1 MKTKQLQHLF
11 LRAGFGI
18 TPQLVNDLSKKNKN
32 KVVDFLF
39 STTTFQ
45 PLEIDLS
52 ELSIY
57 TQGYQKNNTFSMEF
71 QRKSNEKIRE
81 YNKIWIE
88 RLADSDS
95 LLREKMTLF
104 WANHFVC
111 KNQNIYF
118 VQQYNNCL
126 RKNALGN
133 FGDFVK
139 EISKE
144 PAMLNYLNS
153 RQNRKKQPNE
163 NFARE
168 LMELFTLG
176 VGNYSEN
183 DVKESARAFTGYNHT
198 FNGEFVIGKYHHDEA
213 LKTFFEETG
222 NFTGDDV
229 IDIILK
235 QEQCARFICEKIYR
249 YFVNDHVNEK
259 HVDELTTVFYKDY
272 NIEKLMKFLFLKD
285 WFYATENIGT
295 KIKSP
300 IELLVGMQKMVPFS
314 FQNTKDVQKIQ
325 RLLGQVLLDPPNV
338 AGWKGG
344 RNWIDSNTIILRLK
358 LPSILLSNAE
368 ISIKEKGAFED
379 SFEKYHASN
388 KNQKNFA
395 KVTVDWDFFEE
406 SFKNISF
413 DEMKSLFLITAP
425 NEGTE
430 TYLDHLSK
438 SSKKEFCIQLM
449 SLPEYQI
456 C

>member
-1 MKTKQLQHLF
+1 
-11 LRAGFGI
+11 
-18 TPQLVNDLSKKNKN
+18 
-32 KVVDFLF
+32 
-39 STTTFQ
+39 
-45 PLEIDLS
+45 
-52 ELSIY
+52 
-57 TQGYQKNNTFSMEF
+57 
-71 QRKSNEKIRE
+71 
-81 YNKIWIE
+81 
-88 RLADSDS
+88 
-95 LLREKMTLF
+95 F

-118 VQQYNNCL
+118 VQQYNNTL

-176 VGNYSEN
+176 VGNYSEKE
-183 DVKESARAFTGYNHT
+183 VKESARAFTGYSYNFDGAFT
-198 FNGEFVIGKYHHDEA
+198 IAKYHHDEG
-213 LKTFFEETG
+213 LKTFFDETG
-222 NFTGDDV
+222 NFTGDD
-229 IDIILK
+229 IINIILK
-235 QEQCARFICEKIYR
+235 QQQCARFICEKIYR
-249 YFVNDHVNEK
+249 YFVNDNVNEN
-259 HVDELTTVFYKDY
+259 HLDELTTVFYEDY

-285 WFYATENIGT
+285 WFYDAENIGT

-344 RNWIDSNTIILRLK
+344 KNWIDSNTIILRLK

-368 ISIKEKGAFED
+368 ISIKEKGEFED

-388 KNQKNFA
+388 KNQKDFA

-406 SFKNISF
+406 SFKNTSF

-430 TYLDHLSK
+430 TYLSHLIK
-438 SSKKEFCIQLM
+438 SSKREFCIQLM

>member
-57 TQGYQKNNTFSMEF
+57 TQEYQKNNTFSMEF

-118 VQQYNNCL
+118 VQKYNNCL

-183 DVKESARAFTGYNHT
+183 DVRESARAFTGYNHT

-285 WFYATENIGT
+285 WFYDVENIGT

-344 RNWIDSNTIILRLK
+344 KNWIDSNTIILRLK

-368 ISIKEKGAFED
+368 ISIREKGAFED

-388 KNQKNFA
+388 KIQKNFA

-430 TYLDHLSK
+430 TYLSHLSK

>member
-126 RKNALGN
+126 RKNAFGN

-344 RNWIDSNTIILRLK
+344 KNWIDSNTIILRLK

-368 ISIKEKGAFED
+368 ISIREKGAFED

>member
-11 LRAGFGI
+11 LRTGFGI
-18 TPQLVNDLSKKNKN
+18 TPQLTNDLSKKNKK
-32 KVVDFLF
+32 KVVEFLF
-39 STTTFQ
+39 TTNSFL
-45 PLEIDLS
+45 PLEMDLS
-52 ELSIY
+52 DLSIY
-57 TQGYQKNNTFSMEF
+57 TQEYMKDRANLMEF
-71 QRKSNEKIRE
+71 QRKSNEKIRDF
-81 YNKIWIE
+81 NKLWME
-88 RLADSDS
+88 RLANSEV
-95 LLREKMTLF
+95 LLTEKMTLF

-111 KNQNIYF
+111 KNQNIFF
-118 VQQYNNCL
+118 VQRYNNTL

-133 FGDFVK
+133 LGDFVK

-176 VGNYSEN
+176 VGNYSEK
-183 DVKESARAFTGYNHT
+183 DVKESARAFTGYNYK
-198 FNGEFVIGKYHHDEA
+198 FSGEFIITKYHHDDD
-213 LKTFFEETG
+213 LKTFFDKTG
-222 NFTGDDV
+222 NFSGDDI

-235 QEQCARFICEKIYR
+235 QPQCARFVCEKIYR
-249 YFVNDHVNEK
+249 YFVNDIVNEK
-259 HVDELTTVFYKDY
+259 HLDELTSVFYKDY

-285 WFYATENIGT
+285 WFYDAENIGT

-314 FQNTKDVQKIQ
+314 FQNTKDVLKIQ

-344 RNWIDSNTIILRLK
+344 KNWIDSNTIILRLK

-368 ISIKEKGAFED
+368 ISIKEKGEFED

-388 KNQKNFA
+388 KNQKDFA
-395 KVTVDWDFFEE
+395 KVTVDWDFFEK

-413 DEMKSLFLITAP
+413 DEMKSLFLITAT

-430 TYLDHLSK
+430 TYLSHLIK

>member
-153 RQNRKKQPNE
+153 RQNRKKQPKI
-163 NFARE
+163 
-168 LMELFTLG
+168 G
-176 VGNYSEN
+176 
-183 DVKESARAFTGYNHT
+183 RA
-198 FNGEFVIGKYHHDEA
+198 
-213 LKTFFEETG
+213 
-222 NFTGDDV
+222 
-229 IDIILK
+229 
-235 QEQCARFICEKIYR
+235 
-249 YFVNDHVNEK
+249 HV
-259 HVDELTTVFYKDY
+259 
-272 NIEKLMKFLFLKD
+272 
-285 WFYATENIGT
+285 
-295 KIKSP
+295 
-300 IELLVGMQKMVPFS
+300 
-314 FQNTKDVQKIQ
+314 
-325 RLLGQVLLDPPNV
+325 
-338 AGWKGG
+338 
-344 RNWIDSNTIILRLK
+344 
-358 LPSILLSNAE
+358 
-368 ISIKEKGAFED
+368 
-379 SFEKYHASN
+379 
-388 KNQKNFA
+388 
-395 KVTVDWDFFEE
+395 
-406 SFKNISF
+406 
-413 DEMKSLFLITAP
+413 
-425 NEGTE
+425 
-430 TYLDHLSK
+430 
-438 SSKKEFCIQLM
+438 
-449 SLPEYQI
+449 
-456 C
+456 